1 MNKVLVIVGNGRSRT
16 GAPYGDPARDIWMV
30 NNHALYADK
39 QPAALF
45 EMHPDALT
53 DERYTQEYKQWLQ
66 QPHPFP
72 IYTHG
77 YMQGVPASVPYP
89 QAQITHAFG
98 RNIWKGSQEVTEHF
112 SSTFPYM
119 FALGIYKGYP
129 EIEVYGVDLY
139 EPTYQKYRE
148 SVYFWLGI
156 ASQLGVTVTIPE
168 QSELIAPHL
177 YPFY

>member
-1 MNKVLVIVGNGRSRT
+1 MNKVLVIVGNGRTRE
-16 GAPYGDPARDIWMV
+16 GAPYDDPKRDVWMV
-30 NNHALYADK
+30 NNHAMYSGRRFTAM
-39 QPAALF
+39 F

-53 DERYTQEYKQWLQ
+53 SDRYTQQYKDWLGLR
-66 QPHPFP
+66 HPFH

-77 YMQGVPASVPYP
+77 YMHGVPASVPYP
-89 QAQITHAFG
+89 QEQITRTFG
-98 RNIWKGSQEVTEHF
+98 RNIWKGGQEITEHF

-148 SVYFWLGI
+148 GVYFWLGI

-168 QSELIAPHL
+168 KSELMTPHL